1 MKDPAL
7 LWYFSDW
14 FSGTATLTRHHKG
27 AYMDLLSVQ
36 FNQGKLTL
44 DEIKTVLGSDFGS
57 TWPTLQKKFKF
68 EDNLYFNERLQQEKD
83 KRANYTES
91 RRKNAKHMPKH
102 MEDIDINKNT
112 NSELPV
118 WLNPDSWN
126 DWISY
131 NLEKKRKLPPTTVK
145 LQLKKLEKLGIAN
158 HREVI
163 NQSIEKK
170 WTGFFP
176 LPEQGQKQNY
186 KQPPRWIEPSDSKE
200 VNDRKRF
207 LEKQAE
213 SLTSGF
219 QVKQ

>member
-57 TWPTLQKKFKF
+57 SWPALQKKFKF

-102 MEDIDINKNT
+102 MEDINIDINNIKTIYGEFKN
-112 NSELPV
+112 V
-118 WLNPDSWN
+118 F
-126 DWISY
+126 ISPK
-131 NLEKKRKLPPTTVK
+131 EF
-145 LQLKKLEKLGIAN
+145 EKLISRFKESNTHILIEDLSRYIESIGKDKYKSHYATLITWGN
-158 HREVI
+158 KKIVDYI
-163 NQSIEKK
+163 NKPTK
-170 WTGFFP
+170 G
-176 LPEQGQKQNY
+176 KQ
-186 KQPPRWIEPSDSKE
+186 I
-200 VNDRKRF
+200 V
-207 LEKQAE
+207 
-213 SLTSGF
+213 
-219 QVKQ
+219 

>member
-14 FSGTATLTRHHKG
+14 FSGTATLTRHQKG

-57 TWPTLQKKFKF
+57 SWPALQKKFKF

-102 MEDIDINKNT
+102 MEDINIDINT
-112 NSELPV
+112 NSNTVLPL
-118 WLNPDSWN
+118 WLNKKAWEA
-126 DWISY
+126 WIQHRK
-131 NLEKKRKLPPTTVK
+131 EKKKPLTPTTIRM
-145 LQLKKLEKLGIAN
+145 QLRLLEENKEDHVQIIKN
-158 HREVI
+158 
-163 NQSIEKK
+163 SITNG
-170 WTGFFP
+170 WTGLFEIKNNVTRKP
-176 LPEQGQKQNY
+176 SRY
-186 KQPPRWIEPSDSKE
+186 VEPSDS
-200 VNDRKRF
+200 
-207 LEKQAE
+207 AE
-213 SLTSGF
+213 INERRRILTSQSETLASNF
-219 QVKQ
+219 KI